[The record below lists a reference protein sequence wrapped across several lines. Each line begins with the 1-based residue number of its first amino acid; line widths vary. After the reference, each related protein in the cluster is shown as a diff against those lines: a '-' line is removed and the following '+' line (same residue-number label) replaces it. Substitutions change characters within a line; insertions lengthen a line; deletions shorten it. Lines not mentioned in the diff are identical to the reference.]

1 MTKVMVIYQSKY
13 GTTLKY
19 AKWIAE
25 ELSCDLIERKK
36 VRVNQLEAYDTI
48 IYGGG
53 LYAGGVSGI
62 DLLTKNF
69 NKLSDKNIILFTC
82 GLASTEDEDNVKHIR
97 EGLKKVLTEE
107 MEKNIKVFH
116 LRGGIDYTKL
126 GILHKAMMAMLHKMM
141 LKKDYNSLRAE
152 DKEMLDT
159 YGGIVDFTNK
169 ATIEPII
176 KYVKSLQDK
185 RSY

>member
-1 MTKVMVIYQSKY
+1 MSKAVVIYQSKY
-13 GTTLKY
+13 GTTRKY
-19 AKWIAE
+19 AEWIAE
-25 ELSCDLIERKK
+25 ELSCKLIERKK
-36 VRVNQLEAYDTI
+36 AEISKLDDYDTI

-69 NKLSDKNIILFTC
+69 NKLRDKNIILFTC
-82 GLASTEDEDNVKHIR
+82 GLASPEDEDNVKHIR
-97 EGLKKVLTEE
+97 EGLKKVLTED

-116 LRGGIDYTKL
+116 LRGGINYSKL
-126 GILHKAMMAMLHKMM
+126 SFVHKSMMAMLHRMT

-159 YGGIVDFTNK
+159 YGGVVDFTNK
-169 ATIEPII
+169 DTIKPII
-176 KYVKSLQDK
+176 EYVNRL
-185 RSY
+185 